1 MGPHLP
7 TVPPRPHLPTH
18 YQADNMQTLT
28 LLLSV
33 FLASVS
39 CDADADAYYSE
50 GYFGTVFQ
58 GPYAYQ
64 APTPTRTIVEPKSN
78 HIHSHAVFPA
88 VPAASYDASPLYPAY
103 TTAPVAAHY
112 TAPVATHTAAYA
124 APVATQA
131 AYTAP
136 ITTHTAAYTAPVAT
150 HTAPVVPSY
159 VSHNNYGSADTVAVA
174 APEYESSVPSVT
186 SSQFHSQDEAGNF
199 AFGYNNANGAR
210 EESGNVDTGV
220 MGSYTGADG
229 QVVRYVADNYGFRLV

>member
-7 TVPPRPHLPTH
+7 TVPPRPHLPTIH

-88 VPAASYDASPLYPAY
+88 VPAASYDATPLYPAY
-103 TTAPVAAHY
+103 TAPVAA
-112 TAPVATHTAAYA
+112 
-124 APVATQA
+124 QA

-136 ITTHTAAYTAPVAT
+136 IATHTAAYTAPVAT

-186 SSQFHSQDEAGNF
+186 SSQFHSQDEAGN
-199 AFGYNNANGAR
+199 
-210 EESGNVDTGV
+210 
-220 MGSYTGADG
+220 
-229 QVVRYVADNYGFRLV
+229 